1 MLKKLY
7 QNQLYF
13 YSIIAV
19 IVYLVGIIGLTYIPE
34 LFKPVTPINLL
45 LSAIFI
51 LYFDKSPIRNI
62 LFFAAF
68 TIITGWII
76 EWIGVYTKLIFGE
89 YHYGPTLG
97 FAIDGIPVLIGINWF
112 ILSYYSANLSEWM
125 FSKMNIYLKITFGA
139 LLMVII
145 DAAIEPLCHDLDFWY
160 WKGNHIPMQN
170 FIAWYIF
177 SWLYIYLF
185 YNLKLDSN
193 NKASRV
199 LYILQLIFFLALF
212 ILFKLIPYAN
222 Q

>member
-1 MLKKLY
+1 MLRKLY

-13 YSIIAV
+13 YSIIAI
-19 IVYLVGIIGLTYIPE
+19 IVYVVGIIGLTYKPE

-45 LSAIFI
+45 LSALFI
-51 LYFDKSPIRNI
+51 LYFDKSPRGN
-62 LFFAAF
+62 LVFFAAF
-68 TIITGWII
+68 TISTGWII
-76 EWIGVYTKLIFGE
+76 EWVGVYTKLIFGE
-89 YHYGPTLG
+89 YYYGPTLG
-97 FAIDGIPVLIGINWF
+97 FAIDGIPILIGLNWF
-112 ILSYYSANLSEWM
+112 ILSYYSANLSEWI
-125 FSKMNIYLKITFGA
+125 FSKMSIFLKTTFGA
-139 LLMVII
+139 FLMIVI
-145 DAAIEPLCHDLDFWY
+145 DAVIEPLSSDLDFWY

-177 SWLYIYLF
+177 SWVYIYLF

-199 LYILQLIFFLALF
+199 LYVLQLIFFLALF